1 MSILQ
6 LKTRILP
13 GGRIEVPSSDLPEG
27 REVTLSIVLEDEE
40 PKRRISDILAGYPG
54 GQLFKTGAEV
64 DQYIKEERE
73 SWDD

>member
-27 REVTLSIVLEDEE
+27 REVTLNIVLEDEE